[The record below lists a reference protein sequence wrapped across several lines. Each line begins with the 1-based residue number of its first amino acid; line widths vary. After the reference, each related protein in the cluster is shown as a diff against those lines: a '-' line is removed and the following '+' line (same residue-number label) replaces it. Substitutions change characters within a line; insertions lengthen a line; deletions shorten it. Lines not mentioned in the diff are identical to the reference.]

1 MRLSDVLG
9 FSQFYR
15 TIQDQKTD
23 FKFAYKVNKM
33 AAKVDR
39 EINFFQRQMQEII
52 DEYGEKDA
60 DGKVVSLDNGGV
72 KIAAGREAE
81 CQQRISELE
90 NVEVDLQPIFKAEE
104 LEKLTLSPRDLEAVM
119 PFMIDEDA
127 DADGAGA
134 KN

>member
-52 DEYGEKDA
+52 NEYGEKDA

-72 KIAAGREAE
+72 KIAAGRESE

-90 NVEVDLQPIFKAEE
+90 NVEVELQPIFRPEE

-127 DADGAGA
+127 DADGADA